1 MTPELKQ
8 DLDALFTF
16 TSEQAMIIHQN
27 HGVVMDD
34 LEIRLHGDDCECDD
48 IPVVVE
54 ACDCEGCCEATGEP
68 LGLAVESYDDFN
80 LVMGE
85 ACELFVEEVSDAKE
99 NFAETMEALETACE
113 EAGLDDDVL
122 TALAVKH
129 ITTMQAGVM
138 VAMA

>member
-1 MTPELKQ
+1 MTPELKN

-16 TSEQAMIIHQN
+16 AMEQAGIIHQN
-27 HGVVMDD
+27 HGVTMGEM
-34 LEIRLHGDDCECDD
+34 EIRLHGDDCDCDD

-54 ACDCEGCCEATGEP
+54 ACDCEGCCEADGKPATM
-68 LGLAVESYDDFN
+68 LVENYDDFN
-80 LVMGE
+80 AVMGA

-138 VAMA
+138 ATLG